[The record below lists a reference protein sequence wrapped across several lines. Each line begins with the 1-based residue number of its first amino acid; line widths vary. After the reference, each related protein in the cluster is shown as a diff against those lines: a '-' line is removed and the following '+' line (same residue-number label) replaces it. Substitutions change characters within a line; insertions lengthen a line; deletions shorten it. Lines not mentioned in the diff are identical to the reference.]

1 MNVLIVD
8 DSRTIRTLLKS
19 MVSNYFKDMCN
30 ILEAEDGFVAMK
42 QIEENRVDI
51 ILLDYNM
58 PNMNGEEVVEVI
70 RKNRKWDRTRIIMVT
85 TEGIKE
91 DVLRLIK
98 KGADGYVVKPFREDV
113 IFKTLDTIKAR
124 IVR

>member
-98 KGADGYVVKPFREDV
+98 KGADGYVVKPFGEDV